1 MIPVDPRL
9 NVMFFKFLFI
19 HKTVFARVC
28 FLMIYLAWLNF
39 AREKWR
45 HEVAK
50 ILREICSC
58 FILELSFYVQR

>member
-1 MIPVDPRL
+1 MIPVCYRF
-9 NVMFFKFLFI
+9 NVMFFKFLLI
-19 HKTVFARVC
+19 HKTLSF
-28 FLMIYLAWLNF
+28 FMLYITWQKL

-50 ILREICSC
+50 TLRGFV